1 MQEAKRIR
9 HTVVTGDWIA
19 LDKIQS
25 QNLQYLVE
33 SILEVCKSN
42 NSNKAIE
49 IEKLKIVRDSVK
61 NVPICKKKHMKLYI
75 IKSIKI

>member
-25 QNLQYLVE
+25 QSLQYLVE

-61 NVPICKKKHMKLYI
+61 NVPICKK
-75 IKSIKI
+75 SIWNFI